1 MVAATTPPMIF
12 MVVGKPWVGRK
23 CLASRIY
30 TMPPTQLPAAA
41 RPIATPIFRSSNQLI
56 SASVPEQNTIP
67 MPKPVTRPCVSHKLQ
82 NWVHTLLVN
91 RPIIISNDPPW
102 NIARK
107 EKRSKGTEIRSRSS
121 KTSTSDICSK
131 PLKPY

>member
-82 NWVHTLLVN
+82 NAVHTLLVN
-91 RPIIISNDPPW
+91 SPMIINNVP
-102 NIARK
+102 AVEHGTK
-107 EKRSKGTEIRSRSS
+107 EAEVDESADWDTKTE
-121 KTSTSDICSK
+121 
-131 PLKPY
+131 YEA